1 LSIFYIPLFKK
12 KEEPLKKVLPEKMV
26 GTRNI
31 LEINWD
37 DVTL

>member
-1 LSIFYIPLFKK
+1 
-12 KEEPLKKVLPEKMV
+12 MV